1 MLSKELNDRIQ
12 ASRELALLP
21 FVKSLFRLIPSDR
34 KDEAVLT
41 LASIT
46 KVSDKHAATKT
57 HIMWTQKMLDFVE
70 KYPQHGAAIDELLQ
84 YTSDSAAIELVIAG
98 ATQTDLDRWES
109 DVKKL
114 LNSD

>member
-1 MLSKELNDRIQ
+1 MLSKELNDKIR
-12 ASRELALLP
+12 ANRELTLLP
-21 FVKSLFRLIPSDR
+21 LVKSLFRLIPDDR

-57 HIMWTQKMLDFVE
+57 HIMWTQKMIDFAE
-70 KYPQHGAAIDELLQ
+70 QYPQHEEVIDELLR
-84 YTSDSAAIELVIAG
+84 YISDQAAIELVIAG
-98 ATQTDLDRWES
+98 ATQEDCDRWES

-114 LNSD
+114 LTTD

>member
-1 MLSKELNDRIQ
+1 MLSKELSDKIQ

-21 FVKSLFRLIPSDR
+21 LVNNLFRLISGDR
-34 KDEAVLT
+34 QAEAVLT

-46 KVSDKHAATKT
+46 TVSDTHAATKA
-57 HIMWTQKMLDFVE
+57 HIMWTQKMMDFIE
-70 KYPQHGAAIDELLQ
+70 KYPQHESAIDELLQ
-84 YTSDSAAIELVIAG
+84 YVSDSAAIELVIAG